1 MTRYLLCRGPYRAF
15 QIGARAKQNCGD
27 AAVSEAGRVSQARI
41 QNTLFRTLAQYS
53 YTAGSVDHV
62 GHRRE
67 QYWHKLLTMVPRG
80 PEACSAELIGRQKWR
95 RRANESDRYH
105 GS

>member
-1 MTRYLLCRGPYRAF
+1 MRA
-15 QIGARAKQNCGD
+15 REKQNCGD
-27 AAVSEAGRVSQARI
+27 AAVSEAGRVSQAKI

-53 YTAGSVDHV
+53 YTACSVDHV

-67 QYWHKLLTMVPRG
+67 QYRLTMVPRG

-105 GS
+105 GFS